1 MSDSRETA
9 EKETAGNRHLRRDG
23 YIVPT
28 KSIKGVSLDLSE
40 LGYREIWTVADKAL
54 DLHEYQY
61 NGLDPG
67 FSPCKRREEA
77 MRDMIMVM
85 NIISERLYEW
95 TGKYWDEE
103 IRRAFDEFVKKF
115 DEFRK
120 KHSQ

>member
-1 MSDSRETA
+1 LASHYGEGLGETA

-61 NGLDPG
+61 NDLDPD
-67 FSPCKRREEA
+67 K
-77 MRDMIMVM
+77 M
-85 NIISERLYEW
+85 NYKPRS
-95 TGKYWDEE
+95 
-103 IRRAFDEFVKKF
+103 F
-115 DEFRK
+115 
-120 KHSQ
+120 